1 VPLEAVSSTPTP
13 APQAPPAQVIV
24 TAPTTPLAVGGVPA
38 TVPIM
43 LTGVSQLSTISI
55 TVTYD
60 PKIVRAVSVSEG
72 SFMRQGGMT
81 PTFTQKIDAALGRI
95 DIAVT
100 RPNDESGASGTG
112 LLAGLLFQA
121 VAPGGSQVTAT
132 AVTLNAKGQP
142 TPVQVVPTT
151 LTVK

>member
-1 VPLEAVSSTPTP
+1 MPLEAVPP
-13 APQAPPAQVIV
+13 PAAGAPQAPPAQVVV

-38 TVPIM
+38 TVPITV
-43 LTGVSQLSTISI
+43 TGVSQLSTVSI
-55 TVTYD
+55 TVTYN
-60 PKIVRAVSVSEG
+60 PNIVRAVSISEG

-81 PTFTQKIDAALGRI
+81 PTFTQRIDAAAGRV

-121 VAPGGSQVTAT
+121 VAPGTSQVTAT
-132 AVTLNAKGQP
+132 AVTLNTKGQP
-142 TPVQVVPTT
+142 IPVQVASAT
-151 LTVK
+151 LTVR

>member
-1 VPLEAVSSTPTP
+1 M
-13 APQAPPAQVIV
+13 
-24 TAPTTPLAVGGVPA
+24 GGVPA

-43 LTGVSQLSTISI
+43 LTGVSQLSTVSV

-60 PKIVRAVSVSEG
+60 PKVVRAVSVSEG
-72 SFMRQGGMT
+72 SFMRQGGNT
-81 PTFTQKIDAALGRI
+81 PTFTQKIDAVLGRV
-95 DIAVT
+95 DIAVA

-112 LLAGLLFQA
+112 LLAGILFQA
-121 VAPGGSQVTAT
+121 VAPGSSQVTAT

-142 TPVQVVPTT
+142 TPVTVVPAT